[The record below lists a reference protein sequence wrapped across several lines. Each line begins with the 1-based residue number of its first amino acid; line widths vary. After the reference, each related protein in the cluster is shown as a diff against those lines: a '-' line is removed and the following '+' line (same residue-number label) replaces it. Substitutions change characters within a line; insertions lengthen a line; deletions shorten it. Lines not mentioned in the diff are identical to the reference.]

1 MQARRGSSRDD
12 ILEAAEWVVCKR
24 GAGHLTLDAVAERAG
39 LSKGGLLYNFPTK
52 ESLLKAML
60 SKLLNRVDVDCAD
73 EKARMAGAG
82 EVAADLKAFVRAAF
96 READDR
102 QQVSAALLAAGAN
115 DPALLAPVKE
125 WHSKRIRDYG
135 DGKRH
140 PLRVLMLLLAL
151 DGLWLNE
158 LLQTSGF
165 GPETKA
171 ALLQEMLAFAE
182 TAV

>member
-1 MQARRGSSRDD
+1 
-12 ILEAAEWVVCKR
+12 
-24 GAGHLTLDAVAERAG
+24 LTLDAVAERAG

-60 SKLLNRVDVDCAD
+60 SKLLSRVDMDCAE
-73 EKARMAGAG
+73 EKARMAGSG

-102 QQVSAALLAAGAN
+102 QQVSAALLAAGAS
-115 DPALLAPVKE
+115 DPGLLAPVKE
-125 WHSKRIRDYG
+125 WHARRFREFG
-135 DGKRH
+135 EGKRH
-140 PLRVLMLLLAL
+140 PLRVLVLLLAL

-165 GPETKA
+165 GSEIKS
-171 ALLQEMLAFAE
+171 ALLQEMLGFAE